1 MSILN
6 IKFDLVEVTW
16 DDASSLEH
24 GWVDP
29 NDEKPQPQ
37 LVKTVGFLVNE
48 SEHYLV
54 IASTTDGNWVNGRF
68 QIPKG
73 MVRSCK
79 PLRRKR
85 KATGLAASQKA
96 AAAAA
101 AAAGTPIAPPSAGT
115 LPLDAGTAKPIEP
128 KPAEPVKAAAPA
140 AAVPVTPA
148 PSVLEDLLA
157 KAGEAASQLKKNA
170 EPALS
175 AQGEPEM
182 PRVA

>member
-29 NDEKPQPQ
+29 ADEKPQPQ

-85 KATGLAASQKA
+85 KKESGLSAAPAPQVQADLPDTA
-96 AAAAA
+96 AANV
-101 AAAGTPIAPPSAGT
+101 PH
-115 LPLDAGTAKPIEP
+115 PLEP
-128 KPAEPVKAAAPA
+128 KPAEQLASKAAAP
-140 AAVPVTPA
+140 T
-148 PSVLEDLLA
+148 VLEDLLA
-157 KAGEAASQLKKNA
+157 KAGEAASALKKTADSARNTPA
-170 EPALS
+170 EPEISRA
-175 AQGEPEM
+175 A
-182 PRVA
+182 

>member
-54 IASTTDGNWVNGRF
+54 IASTTDGSWVNGRF

-85 KATGLAASQKA
+85 KASGLAAAKK
-96 AAAAA
+96 A
-101 AAAGTPIAPPSAGT
+101 AAAGTPALPPMAPPSAGT
-115 LPLDAGTAKPIEP
+115 LPLDTGSAKPVEP
-128 KPAEPVKAAAPA
+128 KPAEPARTVAPA
-140 AAVPVTPA
+140 ALPGPSA

-175 AQGEPEM
+175 AQGEAEV
-182 PRVA
+182 PRAA

>member
-6 IKFDLVEVTW
+6 IKFDLVEITW
-16 DDASSLEH
+16 DDASSQEH

-54 IASTTDGNWVNGRF
+54 IASTTDGSWVNGRF

-85 KATGLAASQKA
+85 KAKDSGLARAQAEAQAQGELPGSEEIA
-96 AAAAA
+96 AAPGAAQ
-101 AAAGTPIAPPSAGT
+101 PM
-115 LPLDAGTAKPIEP
+115 EP
-128 KPAEPVKAAAPA
+128 KPVEPASAKGAP
-140 AAVPVTPA
+140 TI
-148 PSVLEDLLA
+148 LEDLLA
-157 KAGEAASQLKKNA
+157 KAGEAATAMKKADERARSVAA
-170 EPALS
+170 ES
-175 AQGEPEM
+175 EV
-182 PRVA
+182 PRAA

>member
-1 MSILN
+1 
-6 IKFDLVEVTW
+6 
-16 DDASSLEH
+16 
-24 GWVDP
+24 
-29 NDEKPQPQ
+29 
-37 LVKTVGFLVNE
+37 
-48 SEHYLV
+48 V

-85 KATGLAASQKA
+85 KTAGLVASEKA

-101 AAAGTPIAPPSAGT
+101 AAGAPIAPLAPIAPPSAGT
-115 LPLDAGTAKPIEP
+115 LPLDAGTAKPVEL
-128 KPAEPVKAAAPA
+128 KPAEPVKAAASS
-140 AAVPVTPA
+140 A
-148 PSVLEDLLA
+148 PSVLEDLLT

-175 AQGEPEM
+175 AQGQPEM
-182 PRVA
+182 PRAA

>member
-6 IKFDLVEVTW
+6 IKFDLVEITW

-29 NDEKPQPQ
+29 ADEKPQPQ

-73 MVRSCK
+73 MVKSVK

-85 KATGLAASQKA
+85 KAKEGGIARAAIA
-96 AAAAA
+96 AATSRPAELVAAKPA
-101 AAAGTPIAPPSAGT
+101 EASAPK
-115 LPLDAGTAKPIEP
+115 PLDP
-128 KPAEPVKAAAPA
+128 KPAEAVPA
-140 AAVPVTPA
+140 AKAPPA
-148 PSVLEDLLA
+148 PTVLEDLLV
-157 KAGEAASQLKKNA
+157 KAGEAASAMRRNGEGAAGETA
-170 EPALS
+170 EA
-175 AQGEPEM
+175 GV
-182 PRVA
+182 PRAA

>member
-54 IASTTDGNWVNGRF
+54 IASTTDGSWVNGRF

-85 KATGLAASQKA
+85 KSTAKGAALAAPVKE
-96 AAAAA
+96 
-101 AAAGTPIAPPSAGT
+101 APANVPH
-115 LPLDAGTAKPIEP
+115 PVEP
-128 KPAEPVKAAAPA
+128 KPVEAAPSKVA
-140 AAVPVTPA
+140 SSA
-148 PSVLEDLLA
+148 LEDLLA
-157 KAGEAASQLKKNA
+157 KAEAASGVKKSGESTRNV
-170 EPALS
+170 PAP
-175 AQGEPEM
+175 APEI
-182 PRVA
+182 PRAA

>member
-1 MSILN
+1 
-6 IKFDLVEVTW
+6 
-16 DDASSLEH
+16 
-24 GWVDP
+24 VDP

-85 KATGLAASQKA
+85 KAKGKEGGMALAPLPAQPELVAPA
-96 AAAAA
+96 A
-101 AAAGTPIAPPSAGT
+101 PR
-115 LPLDAGTAKPIEP
+115 PLEP
-128 KPAEPVKAAAPA
+128 KPVESVAAKAAP
-140 AAVPVTPA
+140 T
-148 PSVLEDLLA
+148 VLEDLLA
-157 KAGEAASQLKKNA
+157 KAGEAASAVKKANQNVRTAPA
-170 EPALS
+170 EP
-175 AQGEPEM
+175 EI
-182 PRVA
+182 PRAA

>member
-54 IASTTDGNWVNGRF
+54 IASTTDGSWVNGRF

-85 KATGLAASQKA
+85 KSAGMAKGA
-96 AAAAA
+96 AAAASA
-101 AAAGTPIAPPSAGT
+101 AAPSAPPTAGT
-115 LPLDAGTAKPIEP
+115 LPQEPTSAKPIEP
-128 KPAEPVKAAAPA
+128 KPAVPA
-140 AAVPVTPA
+140 ALPG

-157 KAGEAASQLKKNA
+157 KAGEAASQLKKGEAKAAQNA
-170 EPALS
+170 LEAQAEEPRA
-175 AQGEPEM
+175 
-182 PRVA
+182 V

>member
-29 NDEKPQPQ
+29 ADEKPQPQ

-48 SEHYLV
+48 SDHYLV

-85 KATGLAASQKA
+85 KAKDSGLARAQSVA
-96 AAAAA
+96 LGP
-101 AAAGTPIAPPSAGT
+101 AGTTAQPVEQPWCTRWTRSKGQQRHACCMSAR
-115 LPLDAGTAKPIEP
+115 AK
-128 KPAEPVKAAAPA
+128 V
-140 AAVPVTPA
+140 
-148 PSVLEDLLA
+148 
-157 KAGEAASQLKKNA
+157 
-170 EPALS
+170 
-175 AQGEPEM
+175 
-182 PRVA
+182 

>member
-6 IKFDLVEVTW
+6 IRFDLVEVTW

-54 IASTTDGNWVNGRF
+54 IASTTDGSWVNGRF

-85 KATGLAASQKA
+85 KSAAKEAASA
-96 AAAAA
+96 ALAKQAEVPVAANV
-101 AAAGTPIAPPSAGT
+101 PHPV
-115 LPLDAGTAKPIEP
+115 EP
-128 KPAEPVKAAAPA
+128 KPVE
-140 AAVPVTPA
+140 PA
-148 PSVLEDLLA
+148 PSKGASSALEDLLA
-157 KAGEAASQLKKNA
+157 KAEAASGAKKNS
-170 EPALS
+170 ESTRSVPA
-175 AQGEPEM
+175 PEI
-182 PRVA
+182 PRAA

>member
-1 MSILN
+1 MSIVN

-85 KATGLAASQKA
+85 KTKGAGLARAPGAAQGELPVAEAPA
-96 AAAAA
+96 AAAAPNA
-101 AAAGTPIAPPSAGT
+101 AQPM
-115 LPLDAGTAKPIEP
+115 EP
-128 KPAEPVKAAAPA
+128 KPAEPAGGKASP
-140 AAVPVTPA
+140 T
-148 PSVLEDLLA
+148 VLEDLLT
-157 KAGEAASQLKKNA
+157 KAGEAASAMKKANDAARNTLA
-170 EPALS
+170 EP
-175 AQGEPEM
+175 EI
-182 PRVA
+182 PRAA

>member
-6 IKFDLVEVTW
+6 IKFDLVEITW

-29 NDEKPQPQ
+29 ADEKPQPQ

-54 IASTTDGNWVNGRF
+54 IASTTDGSWVNGRF

-79 PLRRKR
+79 PLRPKR
-85 KATGLAASQKA
+85 KGRAGIKA
-96 AAAAA
+96 AAALAA
-101 AAAGTPIAPPSAGT
+101 QKQSDLLASGPGVGPGVA
-115 LPLDAGTAKPIEP
+115 DAQPIEP
-128 KPAEPVKAAAPA
+128 KPAELVAAVKPAEPAVAAKPAAP
-140 AAVPVTPA
+140 T
-148 PSVLEDLLA
+148 VLEDLLT
-157 KAGEAASQLKKNA
+157 KAGEAASALKKA
-170 EPALS
+170 TEPAMKP
-175 AQGEPEM
+175 ATAPEV
-182 PRVA
+182 PRAA

>member
-85 KATGLAASQKA
+85 KAAGLVASEKA

-101 AAAGTPIAPPSAGT
+101 AAGSLIAPIAPPSAGT
-115 LPLDAGTAKPIEP
+115 LPLDAGTAKPVEL
-128 KPAEPVKAAAPA
+128 KPAEPVKAAAPS
-140 AAVPVTPA
+140 A

-157 KAGEAASQLKKNA
+157 KAGEAASQVKKNA

-175 AQGEPEM
+175 AQGQPEM
-182 PRVA
+182 PRAA

>member
-29 NDEKPQPQ
+29 ADEKPQPQ

-48 SEHYLV
+48 SDHYLV

-73 MVRSCK
+73 MVKSVK

-85 KATGLAASQKA
+85 KGKDSGIAPA
-96 AAAAA
+96 AAAPPAE
-101 AAAGTPIAPPSAGT
+101 IAPT
-115 LPLDAGTAKPIEP
+115 PIEP
-128 KPAEPVKAAAPA
+128 KPAEPVLAKVAP
-140 AAVPVTPA
+140 PT
-148 PSVLEDLLA
+148 VLEDLLA
-157 KAGEAASQLKKNA
+157 KAGEAATAMKKSGESVRNA
-170 EPALS
+170 PAAS
-175 AQGEPEM
+175 EV
-182 PRVA
+182 PRAA

>member
-29 NDEKPQPQ
+29 ADEKPQPQ

-73 MVRSCK
+73 MVKSVK

-85 KATGLAASQKA
+85 KAKDSGIAPAPA
-96 AAAAA
+96 AAEP
-101 AAAGTPIAPPSAGT
+101 GIAQ
-115 LPLDAGTAKPIEP
+115 PIEP
-128 KPAEPVKAAAPA
+128 KPAEPVMATKPTAP
-140 AAVPVTPA
+140 T
-148 PSVLEDLLA
+148 VLEDLLA
-157 KAGEAASQLKKNA
+157 KAGEAASAIKKGA
-170 EPALS
+170 EPARTAAS
-175 AQGEPEM
+175 ASEV
-182 PRVA
+182 PRAA

>member
-6 IKFDLVEVTW
+6 IRFDLVEVTW

-54 IASTTDGNWVNGRF
+54 IASTTDGSWVNGRF

-85 KATGLAASQKA
+85 KSAAKGA
-96 AAAAA
+96 AAAANAQVKQQEVPVA
-101 AAAGTPIAPPSAGT
+101 ANVPHPV
-115 LPLDAGTAKPIEP
+115 EP
-128 KPAEPVKAAAPA
+128 KPVE
-140 AAVPVTPA
+140 PA
-148 PSVLEDLLA
+148 PSKGASNALEDLLA
-157 KAGEAASQLKKNA
+157 KAEAASGTKKTSESA
-170 EPALS
+170 RSAPA
-175 AQGEPEM
+175 PEEI
-182 PRVA
+182 PRAA

>member
-6 IKFDLVEVTW
+6 IKFDLVEITW

-54 IASTTDGNWVNGRF
+54 IASTTDGSWVNGRF

-85 KATGLAASQKA
+85 KAKDSGLARAQAEA
-96 AAAAA
+96 AAQAQGELPGSEESSATQGAAQ
-101 AAAGTPIAPPSAGT
+101 PM
-115 LPLDAGTAKPIEP
+115 EP
-128 KPAEPVKAAAPA
+128 KPVEPALAKGAP
-140 AAVPVTPA
+140 TI
-148 PSVLEDLLA
+148 LEDLLA
-157 KAGEAASQLKKNA
+157 KAGEAATAMKKADERARSVAA
-170 EPALS
+170 EP
-175 AQGEPEM
+175 EV
-182 PRVA
+182 PRAA

>member
-29 NDEKPQPQ
+29 ADEKPQPQ

-48 SEHYLV
+48 SDHYLV

-73 MVRSCK
+73 MVKSVK

-85 KATGLAASQKA
+85 KAKEGGIARAAI
-96 AAAAA
+96 
-101 AAAGTPIAPPSAGT
+101 AGAP
-115 LPLDAGTAKPIEP
+115 P
-128 KPAEPVKAAAPA
+128 KPAELVVARPAEVGAAKPLDPKPAEAAPA
-140 AAVPVTPA
+140 KAPA
-148 PSVLEDLLA
+148 SPTVLEDLLV
-157 KAGEAASQLKKNA
+157 KAGEAASA
-170 EPALS
+170 MRETGETALAAGAG
-175 AQGEPEM
+175 AQV
-182 PRVA
+182 PRAA

>member
-85 KATGLAASQKA
+85 KSAGLSKGKAPVA
-96 AAAAA
+96 AAPAPA
-101 AAAGTPIAPPSAGT
+101 APPTAGV
-115 LPLDAGTAKPIEP
+115 LPQDAGAAQPIEP
-128 KPAEPVKAAAPA
+128 KPAVPA
-140 AAVPVTPA
+140 ALPA

-157 KAGEAASQLKKNA
+157 KAGEAASQLKKGGA
-170 EPALS
+170 RS
-175 AQGEPEM
+175 AQENLEAQAEEPR
-182 PRVA
+182 PA

>member
-85 KATGLAASQKA
+85 KSAGMAKGKAGAAPAVAPS
-96 AAAAA
+96 
-101 AAAGTPIAPPSAGT
+101 APPTAGT
-115 LPLDAGTAKPIEP
+115 LPLDAGSAQPIEP
-128 KPAEPVKAAAPA
+128 KPAEPAKVPA
-140 AAVPVTPA
+140 ALPG

-157 KAGEAASQLKKNA
+157 KAGEAASQLKKAGAKGAQESA
-170 EPALS
+170 EAVS
-175 AQGEPEM
+175 ETRAEEP
-182 PRVA
+182 RAA

>member
-54 IASTTDGNWVNGRF
+54 IASTTDGSWVNGRF

-85 KATGLAASQKA
+85 KAKESGLAKA
-96 AAAAA
+96 KAEAARLEAN
-101 AAAGTPIAPPSAGT
+101 G
-115 LPLDAGTAKPIEP
+115 AKPIEP
-128 KPAEPVKAAAPA
+128 KPAEPARGTGAEPVRGTEPARQAPA
-140 AAVPVTPA
+140 ALVSPA
-148 PSVLEDLLA
+148 AANAPTVLEDLLA
-157 KAGEAASQLKKNA
+157 KAGAAAALKP
-170 EPALS
+170 EPALAES
-175 AQGEPEM
+175 EV
-182 PRVA
+182 PRAA